1 MYVEISCKQAIHP
14 INNPSGSK
22 LGILGFNLQFSKRK
36 YLYYSN
42 LLSYT
47 LLTYLER
54 IFFRLFYKGSLVSNN
69 ETH

>member
-22 LGILGFNLQFSKRK
+22 LGILGFNLQFSKRR

-47 LLTYLER
+47 LLTYFGEKNFSFVLQGE
-54 IFFRLFYKGSLVSNN
+54 LGVKQ
-69 ETH
+69 

>member
-22 LGILGFNLQFSKRK
+22 LGILGFNLQFSKRR

-47 LLTYLER
+47 LLTYFGEN
-54 IFFRLFYKGSLVSNN
+54 IFSFVLQGELGVKQ
-69 ETH
+69 